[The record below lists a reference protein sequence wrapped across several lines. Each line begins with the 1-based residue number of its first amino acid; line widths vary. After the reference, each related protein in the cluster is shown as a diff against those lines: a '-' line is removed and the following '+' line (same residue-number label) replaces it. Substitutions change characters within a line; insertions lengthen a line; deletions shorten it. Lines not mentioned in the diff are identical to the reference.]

1 MRWRRF
7 ARFFPSRYTA
17 DVKWGGLLNSRCV
30 VFFAAGML
38 LLPGAS
44 VPARPPVTN
53 PAPKAAPPSSARNR
67 QAQDDSVARTPAKDL
82 ILQPEALR
90 KANALAQFVEG
101 ERWEELGEMEK
112 ALEAFQKVLNVD
124 PGQVDLALHVADL
137 LTRQDDYP
145 LAIDVLKDAIK
156 ASPKEVAP
164 YLQLAAIYSKELK
177 KMDQAL
183 KYAEQALALDP
194 QNIEVYQRFYEIEMA
209 IGQPQKALAALDS
222 ALNVQSKDPAY
233 WLQLGKLF
241 GSLIFKS
248 DTTPT
253 PEELAR
259 VNSIFTKAAEL
270 GADDATVLKEVAD
283 YFASSRQIKEALP
296 FYLKVLER
304 APDDATA
311 RERLATGFV
320 LTNQWPQAIE
330 VLEEIIKLH
339 PEKWQAYE
347 LLAGVFEDEARAD
360 DRNNQPEKAKA
371 EFGKAAQN
379 YEQSLLINPNRATN
393 YLRLVEL
400 LLGRLKENERAVR
413 VLRDGRRHFPDVP
426 EMTYYLAIALRE
438 AKQPQAAVTTFEE
451 ALREAE
457 LSSSEIVNARF
468 YFDYGATAD
477 QAGLYDKAADLFKRS
492 IALDPANAAD
502 AYNYLG
508 YMWADHNMHLEEA
521 EQMIK
526 RALEL
531 EPNNGAYLDSMGWV
545 YFRQAK
551 YNDALDS
558 LLRATKNIP
567 KPDATVFIHL
577 GDTCSKL
584 NRVAQALEYWQKAIL
599 LEPDNKAVAG
609 KIESAKTKMSKGPPA
624 RTNPIQ

>member
-1 MRWRRF
+1 MPRSRF
-7 ARFFPSRYTA
+7 ARFFSSRYNA
-17 DVKWGGLLNSRCV
+17 SVKRREFLSAGRIL
-30 VFFAAGML
+30 FFAGVL
-38 LLPGAS
+38 LLPVTEGL
-44 VPARPPVTN
+44 ARPSVKTSPL
-53 PAPKAAPPSSARNR
+53 KIPSPTSANKVER
-67 QAQDDSVARTPAKDL
+67 QDDSVIRVPAKDL
-82 ILQPEALR
+82 MLQPEALR
-90 KANALAQFVEG
+90 KAGALAQFVEG

-124 PGQVDLALHVADL
+124 PGQVDLAMHVAEL

-156 ASPKEVAP
+156 ANPKEAAP
-164 YLQLAAIYSKELK
+164 YLQLAAIYSKDLK
-177 KMDQAL
+177 KMDQAM

-209 IGQPQKALAALDS
+209 IGQPQKALAALDR
-222 ALNVQSKDPAY
+222 ALNVQSKDPAF
-233 WLQLGKLF
+233 WVQLGKIF
-241 GSLIFKS
+241 ASLIFKS
-248 DTTPT
+248 DTTPK

-270 GADDATVLKEVAD
+270 GADDPAVLKDVAD
-283 YFASSRQIKEALP
+283 YFASSQQIKEALP

-304 APDDATA
+304 APDDANA
-311 RERLATGFV
+311 REKLATGFV
-320 LTNQWPQAIE
+320 LTNQWPQAIQM
-330 VLEEIIKLH
+330 LEQIIKSH

-347 LLAGVFEDEARAD
+347 LLAGVYEDEARAD
-360 DRNNQPEKAKA
+360 DRNNQAEKAKA
-371 EFGKAAQN
+371 EFAKAAQN
-379 YEQSLLINPNRATN
+379 YEQSLLINPSRATN
-393 YLRLVEL
+393 YLRLAEL

-413 VLRDGRRHFPDVP
+413 VLRDGRRHFPDLP

-492 IALDPANAAD
+492 IAIDPANAAD

-508 YMWADHNMHLEEA
+508 YMWAEHNMHLEEA

-526 RALEL
+526 RALEID
-531 EPNNGAYLDSMGWV
+531 PNNGAYLDSMGWL
-545 YFRQAK
+545 YFREAK
-551 YNDALDS
+551 YNDALDY
-558 LLRATKNIP
+558 LLRATKNIS
-567 KPDATVFIHL
+567 KPDATVFIHI
-577 GDTCSKL
+577 GDTYSKL

-599 LEPDNKAVAG
+599 LEPGDKAVAA
-609 KIESAKTKMSKGPPA
+609 KIESAKTKLSKGPPA
-624 RTNPIQ
+624 TNNSIQ

>member
-1 MRWRRF
+1 M
-7 ARFFPSRYTA
+7 
-17 DVKWGGLLNSRCV
+17 
-30 VFFAAGML
+30 
-38 LLPGAS
+38 
-44 VPARPPVTN
+44 
-53 PAPKAAPPSSARNR
+53 
-67 QAQDDSVARTPAKDL
+67 
-82 ILQPEALR
+82 LQPEAVR
-90 KANALAQFVEG
+90 KAGALAQFVEG

-124 PGQVDLALHVADL
+124 PGQVDLAMHVADL

-156 ASPKEVAP
+156 ANPKQAAP
-164 YLQLAAIYSKELK
+164 YLQLASIYSKELK

-233 WLQLGKLF
+233 WIQLGKLF
-241 GSLIFKS
+241 ASLIFKS

-253 PEELAR
+253 PENLAR

-270 GADDATVLKEVAD
+270 GSDDAAVLKEVAD
-283 YFASSRQIKEALP
+283 YFASSQQIKEALP

-304 APDDATA
+304 APDDASA
-311 RERLATGFV
+311 REKLATGFV
-320 LTNQWPQAIE
+320 LTSQWPQAIE
-330 VLEEIIKLH
+330 VLAEIIKLH

-347 LLAGVFEDEARAD
+347 LLAGVYEDEARAD
-360 DRNNQPEKAKA
+360 DRNNQAEKAKA
-371 EFGKAAQN
+371 EFAKAAQN
-379 YEQSLLINPNRATN
+379 YEQSLLINPSRATN

-508 YMWADHNMHLEEA
+508 YMWAEHNMHLEEA

-531 EPNNGAYLDSMGWV
+531 DPSNGAYLDSMGWL
-545 YFRQAK
+545 YFREAK
-551 YNDALDS
+551 YNDALDW
-558 LLRATKNIP
+558 LVRATKNIP

-599 LEPDNKAVAG
+599 LEPENKAVAA
-609 KIESAKTKMSKGPPA
+609 KIESAKTKLSKGPPA
-624 RTNPIQ
+624 TTNPIQ